1 MARLR
6 RDAALLLCAAATAAT
21 AGLTRPA
28 QADPAV
34 DEGGGVVVA
43 WNAIAQRTLFSDN
56 ATPIPSAQVIL
67 GAVSLAVHDAVDES
81 LREAR
86 RGDVSASAAAAV
98 AAHDVLLHY
107 FGAVPATV
115 TKLDAD
121 LATTLAAIPAGHARD
136 EGVENGQEAAD
147 DLIATRAGDGW
158 ANTTIVYSKA
168 PGIGVWQPA
177 PGGGMAVPWLGFVR
191 PLVLDSPTRIH
202 PNGPDP
208 VTSKRYA
215 EDLAEVMTFG
225 EDDSTARTPA
235 QTATAN
241 FFNVN
246 ATAQMQVAMR
256 GMAAGTDIRSA
267 ARLFGLANV
276 AAGDAIITTWRQKFD
291 VGFWRPEMAIAS
303 ADVDGNPLT
312 STPTAPWAPLTAN
325 PPYPDYPSGHATLMG
340 AYTEALRLLGHSD
353 EIHLVVPSLVA
364 GVPDRTYVSADALE
378 ADAFNARIWLGIHFR
393 DAMQDANFIGEQAAH
408 LVRHRFENGG

>member
-1 MARLR
+1 MGHLR
-6 RDAALLLCAAATAAT
+6 RGAALLLCAAATVAA
-21 AGLTRPA
+21 AGLTQPA
-28 QADPAV
+28 QGDPAV
-34 DEGGGVVVA
+34 DENGEVVVA

-56 ATPIPSAQVIL
+56 ATPIPSGQVIL

-81 LREAR
+81 LRESR
-86 RGDVSASAAAAV
+86 RGEVSASAAAAV

-121 LATTLAAIPAGHARD
+121 LATTLAGISAGDARD
-136 EGVENGQEAAD
+136 AGVDNGEEAAA
-147 DLIATRAGDGW
+147 DLVATRDGDGW
-158 ANTTIVYSKA
+158 GDATIGYSRPA
-168 PGIGVWQPA
+168 GIGVWQPA
-177 PGGGMAVPWLGFVR
+177 PGTGMAVPWLGFVR

-215 EDLAEVMTFG
+215 QDLAEVMAYG
-225 EDDSTARTPA
+225 EDDSSVRTTP
-235 QTATAN
+235 QTATAL
-241 FFNVN
+241 FFNANVV
-246 ATAQMQVAMR
+246 AQMQAAMR
-256 GMAAGTDIRSA
+256 SMAAGADVRSA

-276 AAGDAIITTWRQKFD
+276 AAADAIITTWRQKLD
-291 VGFWRPEMAIAS
+291 VGFWRPSQAISA
-303 ADVDGNPLT
+303 ADVDGNPDT
-312 STPTAPWAPLTAN
+312 ATPTTPWAPLVGN

-340 AYTEALRLLGHSD
+340 AYTEAFRLLGHSD
-353 EIHLVVPSLVA
+353 QIHAVVPSLVA
-364 GVPDRTYVSADALE
+364 GVPDRTYLSADVLE
-378 ADAFNARIWLGIHFR
+378 EDAFNARIWLGIHFR